1 MTSKTPTSFGLA
13 NIAKQLIY
21 GLPVMMGLLPRRV
34 IIVLLIEPI
43 KVFERIADA
52 TNFVKARN
60 KEDKVYYYSI
70 EIVPMK
76 YIDKDEIV

>member
-1 MTSKTPTSFGLA
+1 MVTE
-13 NIAKQLIY
+13 
-21 GLPVMMGLLPRRV
+21 RV
-34 IIVLLIEPI
+34 CFLVIKHINGSRIEPI